1 MVQLQNIQK
10 AHDELSVLIQDS
22 KATKENKL
30 EEMKEELRTLQN
42 KNKENIML
50 LIEQVNSDEMG
61 NPETKCSTAL
71 KELNKFKADIDKFK

>member
-1 MVQLQNIQK
+1 
-10 AHDELSVLIQDS
+10 
-22 KATKENKL
+22 
-30 EEMKEELRTLQN
+30 MKEELRTLQN